1 MVAAHHCTGEES
13 MKGIFG
19 PRKPTATTPAPTRVF
34 LSFELGDSCER
45 RIRRNGAATR
55 AICFVAPAKPAI
67 KSPRFRFL
75 YHSTAPPTRKKAQT
89 LSVQLAATR
98 AGKKTK
104 GTRLRAFCRE
114 GTSPK
119 IRRTDKM
126 WKTKTPSRRSCS
138 PAA

>member
-34 LSFELGDSCER
+34 LSFELGDSCQR

-55 AICFVAPAKPAI
+55 AICFVAPAKATI
-67 KSPRFRFL
+67 KRPRFRFRFHKTGL
-75 YHSTAPPTRKKAQT
+75 NTRKRAHT
-89 LSVQLAATR
+89 LSVQLAATK

-104 GTRLRAFCRE
+104 GARLSAFWRE
-114 GTSPK
+114 GTRPK
-119 IRRTDKM
+119 IRRID
-126 WKTKTPSRRSCS
+126 
-138 PAA
+138 